1 MTPQTERE
9 TEIRISGTPAS
20 SGVALGP
27 AVVIDHQAV
36 EVLDRADPQA
46 AFATAVDEV
55 RRELQSLCAAAREA
69 GRAEAGDVLEAQ
81 SLMAADPMLVDAVDA
96 ALADGAGLEAALA
109 RTEADIKAIF
119 AAIDDPYMAERAQDV
134 GEVIDRIRR
143 NLAGVDSPGSRLI
156 ETPSVLVARS
166 VTAADTAL
174 LDPDLVLG
182 FVTETGGATSHVAI
196 IARSLGVAAVVGA
209 DGVVDTV
216 SDGDQIAL
224 DGSTGDVTVRP
235 GEGTA
240 DGFRA
245 RRAAAE
251 AEIAAAERF
260 RGVGVS
266 FRGQPVRVS
275 ANVGSRADIARA
287 VEAGA
292 EGIGLLRTE
301 FLFLDRT
308 QAPTEQEQFDFY
320 SHAASSF
327 SEPVVIRTFDIGGD
341 KPAPYLDTAEEEN
354 PFLGVRGARLYA
366 HCPDV
371 FQTQVRAILRAAGAG
386 DVQMMLPMVSTLEEV
401 SELRARIMRSAEVLQ
416 AEGVAHAVPPIGV
429 MVEVP
434 SIALTADAVAPHV
447 DFFSI
452 GTNDL
457 TQYAMAADRTN
468 GSLDSLQD
476 ALHPAV
482 LALCERTVAAAR
494 RHEISVSVC
503 GLVAADPL
511 GAAVL
516 TAMGVD
522 KLSVSA
528 RSVNIVKSV
537 IDSVDRAEA
546 GPMVEAALAAP
557 AAADVRRIARDA
569 LDRR

>member
-1 MTPQTERE
+1 MTAH

-27 AVVIDHQAV
+27 AVVIDHQVV
-36 EVLDRADPQA
+36 EVLDRADPKA

-55 RRELQSLCAAAREA
+55 RQELQSMCGAAREA

-81 SLMAADPMLVDAVDA
+81 ALMAADPMLVDAVNT
-96 ALADGAGLEAALA
+96 ALAEGASLAEALT
-109 RTEADIKAIF
+109 RTETDIKAVF

-143 NLAGVDSPGSRLI
+143 NLAGVDSPGSQVI

-174 LDPDLVLG
+174 LDPELVLG
-182 FVTETGGATSHVAI
+182 FVTETGGPTSHVAI

-209 DGVVDTV
+209 NGVVGRV
-216 SDGDQIAL
+216 SDGDPIAL
-224 DGSTGDVTVRP
+224 DGSTGEVAVRP
-235 GEGTA
+235 DAGTT
-240 DGFRA
+240 DDFRA
-245 RRAAAE
+245 RRVAAE
-251 AEIAAAERF
+251 AEMAAAERF
-260 RGVGVS
+260 RGVVVS
-266 FRGQPVRVS
+266 FGGQPIRVS
-275 ANVGSRADIARA
+275 ANVGSRTDVERA
-287 VEAGA
+287 VEVGA
-292 EGIGLLRTE
+292 EGVGLLRTE

-308 QAPTEQEQFDFY
+308 EAPSEQEQFEFY
-320 SHAASSF
+320 SFAASSF
-327 SEPVVIRTFDIGGD
+327 SEPVVVRTFDIGGD
-341 KPAPYLDTAEEEN
+341 KPAPYLEVEEEEEN

-366 HCPDV
+366 LCPDV
-371 FQTQVRAILRAAGAG
+371 FETQVRAILRAAATG
-386 DVQMMLPMVSTLEEV
+386 DVQMMLPMVSTVEEV
-401 SELRARIMRSAEVLQ
+401 TELRARITRTAEGLED
-416 AEGVAHAVPPIGV
+416 EGVAHAVPPIGV

-482 LALCERTVAAAR
+482 LALCERTVAAGR
-494 RHEISVSVC
+494 RHGISVSVC
-503 GLVAADPL
+503 GLAAADRL

-528 RSVNIVKSV
+528 RSVNTVKSV
-537 IDSVDRAEA
+537 VDSLDRADAGAMAGEA
-546 GPMVEAALAAP
+546 LGAATAAE
-557 AAADVRRIARDA
+557 VRRIVGAA
-569 LDRR
+569 LDRS

>member
-1 MTPQTERE
+1 MTTNS
-9 TEIRISGTPAS
+9 EIRITGTPAS
-20 SGVALGP
+20 AGVAVGP
-27 AVVIDHQAV
+27 AVVIDHEAV
-36 EVLDRADPQA
+36 EVLDRADPNS
-46 AFATAVDEV
+46 AFAAAVDEV
-55 RRELQSLCAAAREA
+55 RQELQSMCEAAREA
-69 GRAEAGDVLEAQ
+69 GRGEAGDVLEAQ
-81 SLMAADPMLVDAVDA
+81 ALMAADPMLVDAVNA
-96 ALADGAGLEAALA
+96 ALADGAGLDAALS
-109 RTEADIKAIF
+109 RTETDIKAVF

-143 NLAGVDSPGSRLI
+143 NLAGVDTPGSRPI

-166 VTAADTAL
+166 VTAADTAV
-174 LDPDLVLG
+174 LDPELVLG

-209 DGVVDTV
+209 NGVVGSV
-216 SDGDQIAL
+216 SDGDRIAL
-224 DGSTGDVTVRP
+224 DGSTGDVAVRP
-235 GEGTA
+235 DPATA
-240 DGFRA
+240 DDFGA
-245 RRAAAE
+245 RRVAAE

-260 RGVGVS
+260 RGINVS
-266 FRGQPVRVS
+266 FKGQPMRVS
-275 ANVGSRADIARA
+275 ANVASREDVVRA
-287 VEAGA
+287 VAVGA
-292 EGIGLLRTE
+292 EGVGLLRTE

-308 QAPTEQEQFDFY
+308 EAPSEQEQFDFY
-320 SHAASSF
+320 SFAGSSF
-327 SEPVVIRTFDIGGD
+327 AEPVVVRTFDIGGD
-341 KPAPYLDTAEEEN
+341 KPAPYLQVEAEEN

-366 HCPDV
+366 HCPDL
-371 FQTQVRAILRAAGAG
+371 FETQVRAILRAAGTG
-386 DVQMMLPMVSTLEEV
+386 GVQMMLPMVSTIEEV
-401 SELRARIMRSAEVLQ
+401 IELRAWIMRTAEGLE
-416 AEGVAHAVPPIGV
+416 AAGVAHAVPPIGV

-494 RHEISVSVC
+494 RQGISVSVC
-503 GLVAADPL
+503 GLAAADRM

-537 IDSVDRAEA
+537 IDSLDQADT
-546 GPMVEAALAAP
+546 AALAREALG
-557 AAADVRRIARDA
+557 AATAAEVRRIVGAA
-569 LDRR
+569 LDRP

>member
-1 MTPQTERE
+1 MTAP

-27 AVVIDHQAV
+27 AVVIDHQVVKVQDGA
-36 EVLDRADPQA
+36 EPAA
-46 AFATAVDEV
+46 AFASAVDEV
-55 RRELQSLCAAAREA
+55 RRELQSMCETAREA

-81 SLMAADPMLVDAVDA
+81 ALMAADPMLVDAVSA
-96 ALADGAGLEAALA
+96 ALADGATLEAALT
-109 RTEADIKAIF
+109 RTETDIKALF

-143 NLAGVDSPGSRLI
+143 NLAGVDSPGSPAI

-174 LDPDLVLG
+174 LDPELVLG
-182 FVTETGGATSHVAI
+182 FVTETGGPTSHVAI

-209 DGVVDTV
+209 DGVVGSV
-216 SDGDQIAL
+216 SDGDPIAL
-224 DGSTGDVTVRP
+224 DGSTGDVAVRP
-235 GEGTA
+235 DAGTA
-240 DGFRA
+240 DDFRA

-251 AEIAAAERF
+251 AEMAAAERF
-260 RGVGVS
+260 RGIGVS
-266 FRGQPVRVS
+266 FKGEPIRVA
-275 ANVGSRADIARA
+275 ANVGSREDVVRA
-287 VEAGA
+287 VEVGA
-292 EGIGLLRTE
+292 EGVGLLRTE

-308 QAPTEQEQFDFY
+308 EAPSEQEQLDFY
-320 SHAASSF
+320 SFAGSSF
-327 SEPVVIRTFDIGGD
+327 NEPVVVRTFDIGGD
-341 KPAPYLDTAEEEN
+341 KPAPYLEVEAEEN

-371 FQTQVRAILRAAGAG
+371 FKTQVRAILRAAGTA
-386 DVQMMLPMVSTLEEV
+386 DVQMMLPMVSTVDEIT
-401 SELRARIMRSAEVLQ
+401 ELRARITQTAVELE
-416 AEGVAHAVPPIGV
+416 AEGVDHALPLIGV

-494 RHEISVSVC
+494 RHGISVSVC
-503 GLVAADPL
+503 GLAAADRL

-522 KLSVSA
+522 KLSVTA
-528 RSVNIVKSV
+528 RSVNMVKSV
-537 IDSVDRAEA
+537 VDALGQADAGAMVAEA
-546 GPMVEAALAAP
+546 LGAATASE
-557 AAADVRRIARDA
+557 VRRIVGAA
-569 LDRR
+569 LDGP

>member
-1 MTPQTERE
+1 MTAPTE
-9 TEIRISGTPAS
+9 TRISGTPAS

-27 AVVIDHQAV
+27 AVVIDHQVVKVQDGA
-36 EVLDRADPQA
+36 EPAA
-46 AFATAVDEV
+46 AFASAVDEV
-55 RRELQSLCAAAREA
+55 RRELQSMCETAREA

-81 SLMAADPMLVDAVDA
+81 ALMAADPMLVDAVSA
-96 ALADGAGLEAALA
+96 ALADGATLDAALT
-109 RTEADIKAIF
+109 RTETDIKALF

-143 NLAGVDSPGSRLI
+143 NLAGVDSPGSRVI

-174 LDPDLVLG
+174 LDPELVLG
-182 FVTETGGATSHVAI
+182 FVTETGGPTSHVAI

-209 DGVVDTV
+209 DGVVGSV
-216 SDGDQIAL
+216 NDGDPIAL
-224 DGSTGDVTVRP
+224 DGSTGDVAVRP
-235 GEGTA
+235 DAGTA
-240 DGFRA
+240 DDFRA
-245 RRAAAE
+245 RRAVAE
-251 AEIAAAERF
+251 AEMAAAERF
-260 RGVGVS
+260 RGIGVS
-266 FRGQPVRVS
+266 FKGQPIRVS
-275 ANVGSRADIARA
+275 ANVGSREDVVRA
-287 VEAGA
+287 VEVGA
-292 EGIGLLRTE
+292 EGVGLLRTE

-308 QAPTEQEQFDFY
+308 EAPGEQEQFDFY
-320 SHAASSF
+320 SFAGSSF
-327 SEPVVIRTFDIGGD
+327 SEPVVVRTFDIGGD
-341 KPAPYLDTAEEEN
+341 KPAPYLEVEAEEN

-371 FQTQVRAILRAAGAG
+371 FKTQVRAILRAAGTA
-386 DVQMMLPMVSTLEEV
+386 DVQMMLPMVSTVDEIT
-401 SELRARIMRSAEVLQ
+401 ELRARITQTAVELE
-416 AEGVAHAVPPIGV
+416 AEGVDHALPPIGV

-468 GSLDSLQD
+468 GSLDGLQD

-494 RHEISVSVC
+494 RHGISVSVC
-503 GLVAADPL
+503 GLAAADRL

-522 KLSVSA
+522 KLSVTA
-528 RSVNIVKSV
+528 RSVNMVKSV
-537 IDSVDRAEA
+537 VDALDQADA
-546 GPMVEAALAAP
+546 GAMVGAALGAAT
-557 AAADVRRIARDA
+557 ASDVRRIVGAA
-569 LDRR
+569 LDSS

>member
-1 MTPQTERE
+1 MTAP

-27 AVVIDHQAV
+27 AVVIDHEAV
-36 EVLDRADPQA
+36 EVLDRAEPAA
-46 AFATAVDEV
+46 AFAAAVDEV
-55 RRELQSLCAAAREA
+55 RQELQSMCQTARET

-81 SLMAADPMLVDAVDA
+81 ALMAADPMLVDAVDG
-96 ALADGAGLEAALA
+96 ALADGASLDAALT
-109 RTEADIKAIF
+109 RTETDIKAIF

-143 NLAGVDSPGSRLI
+143 NLAGVDSPGSRVI

-174 LDPDLVLG
+174 LDPELVLG
-182 FVTETGGATSHVAI
+182 FVTETGGPTSHVAI

-209 DGVVDTV
+209 KGVVDSV
-216 SDGDQIAL
+216 RDGDPIAL
-224 DGSTGDVTVRP
+224 DGSTGDVAVRP
-235 GEGTA
+235 DAGTA
-240 DGFRA
+240 DDFGA

-251 AEIAAAERF
+251 AEMAAAERF
-260 RGVGVS
+260 RGIGVS
-266 FRGQPVRVS
+266 FGGQPIRVS
-275 ANVGSRADIARA
+275 ANVGSREDVVRA
-287 VEAGA
+287 VEVGA
-292 EGIGLLRTE
+292 EGVGLLRTE

-308 QAPTEQEQFDFY
+308 EAPSEQEQLDLY
-320 SHAASSF
+320 SFAGSSF
-327 SEPVVIRTFDIGGD
+327 DEPVVVRTFDIGGD
-341 KPAPYLDTAEEEN
+341 KPAPYLEVKAEEN

-371 FQTQVRAILRAAGAG
+371 FETQVRAILRAAGTA
-386 DVQMMLPMVSTLEEV
+386 DVQMMLPMVSTIDEV
-401 SELRARIMRSAEVLQ
+401 TELRALITQTAEKLE
-416 AEGVAHAVPPIGV
+416 AEGVDHAMPPIGV

-494 RHEISVSVC
+494 RHGISVSVC
-503 GLVAADPL
+503 GLAAADRL

-522 KLSVSA
+522 KLSVTA
-528 RSVNIVKSV
+528 RSVNMVKSV
-537 IDSVDRAEA
+537 VDSLDHADA
-546 GPMVEAALAAP
+546 GAMVEAALGAAT
-557 AAADVRRIARDA
+557 ASEVRRIVGAA
-569 LDRR
+569 LDGP

>member
-1 MTPQTERE
+1 MTAH

-27 AVVIDHQAV
+27 AVVIDHEAV
-36 EVLDRADPQA
+36 EVLDRAEPAA
-46 AFATAVDEV
+46 AFAAAVGEV
-55 RRELQSLCAAAREA
+55 RQELQSMCETAREA

-81 SLMAADPMLVDAVDA
+81 ALMAADPMLVDAVSAALAGGAGLDA
-96 ALADGAGLEAALA
+96 ALT
-109 RTEADIKAIF
+109 RTETDIKAIF
-119 AAIDDPYMAERAQDV
+119 SAIDDPYMAERAQDV

-143 NLAGVDSPGSRLI
+143 NLAGVDSPGSRVI

-174 LDPDLVLG
+174 LDPEFVLG
-182 FVTETGGATSHVAI
+182 FVTETGGPTSHVAI

-209 DGVVDTV
+209 NGVVDSV
-216 SDGDQIAL
+216 SDGDPIAL
-224 DGSTGDVTVRP
+224 DGSTGDVALRP
-235 GEGTA
+235 DAGTA
-240 DGFRA
+240 DDFRA

-251 AEIAAAERF
+251 AEMAAAERF
-260 RGVGVS
+260 RGIRVS
-266 FRGQPVRVS
+266 FRGQPIRVS
-275 ANVGSRADIARA
+275 ANVGSREDVVRA
-287 VEAGA
+287 VEVGA
-292 EGIGLLRTE
+292 EGVGLLRTE

-308 QAPTEQEQFDFY
+308 EAPSEQEQFDLY
-320 SHAASSF
+320 SFAGSSF
-327 SEPVVIRTFDIGGD
+327 SEPVVVRTFDIGGD
-341 KPAPYLDTAEEEN
+341 KPAPYLKVEAEEN

-371 FQTQVRAILRAAGAG
+371 FATQVRAILRAASTC
-386 DVQMMLPMVSTLEEV
+386 DVQMMLPMVSTIDEV
-401 SELRARIMRSAEVLQ
+401 TELRARITQTAEGLE
-416 AEGVAHAVPPIGV
+416 AEGVDHALPPIGV

-494 RHEISVSVC
+494 RHDISVSVC
-503 GLVAADPL
+503 GLAAADRM

-522 KLSVSA
+522 KLSVTA
-528 RSVNIVKSV
+528 RSVNMVKSV
-537 IDSVDRAEA
+537 VDSLGQADA
-546 GPMVEAALAAP
+546 GAMVAAALGAAT
-557 AAADVRRIARDA
+557 ASEVRRIVGAA
-569 LDRR
+569 LDGP

>member
-1 MTPQTERE
+1 MTAP

-27 AVVIDHQAV
+27 AVVIDHQVVKVQDGA
-36 EVLDRADPQA
+36 EPAA
-46 AFATAVDEV
+46 AFASAVDEV
-55 RRELQSLCAAAREA
+55 RRELQSMCETAREA

-81 SLMAADPMLVDAVDA
+81 ALMAADPMLVDAVSA
-96 ALADGAGLEAALA
+96 ALADGATLEAALT
-109 RTEADIKAIF
+109 RTETDIKALF

-143 NLAGVDSPGSRLI
+143 NLAGVDSPGSPVI

-174 LDPDLVLG
+174 LDPELVLG
-182 FVTETGGATSHVAI
+182 FVTETGGPTSHVAI

-209 DGVVDTV
+209 DGVVGSV
-216 SDGDQIAL
+216 SDGDPIAL
-224 DGSTGDVTVRP
+224 DGSTGDVAVRP
-235 GEGTA
+235 DAGTA
-240 DGFRA
+240 DDFRA

-251 AEIAAAERF
+251 AEMAAAERF
-260 RGVGVS
+260 RGIGVS
-266 FRGQPVRVS
+266 FKGEPIRVA
-275 ANVGSRADIARA
+275 ANVGSREDVVRA
-287 VEAGA
+287 VEVGA
-292 EGIGLLRTE
+292 EGVGLLRTE

-308 QAPTEQEQFDFY
+308 EAPSEQEQLDFY
-320 SHAASSF
+320 SFAGSSF
-327 SEPVVIRTFDIGGD
+327 NEPVVVRTFDIGGD
-341 KPAPYLDTAEEEN
+341 KPAPYLEVEAEEN

-371 FQTQVRAILRAAGAG
+371 FKTQVRAILRAAGTA
-386 DVQMMLPMVSTLEEV
+386 DVQMMLPMVSTVDEIT
-401 SELRARIMRSAEVLQ
+401 ELRARITQTAVELE
-416 AEGVAHAVPPIGV
+416 AEGVDHALPLIGV

-494 RHEISVSVC
+494 RHGISVSVC
-503 GLVAADPL
+503 GLAAADRL

-522 KLSVSA
+522 KLSVTA
-528 RSVNIVKSV
+528 RSVNMVKSV
-537 IDSVDRAEA
+537 VDALGQADAGAMVAEA
-546 GPMVEAALAAP
+546 LGAATASE
-557 AAADVRRIARDA
+557 VRRIVGAA
-569 LDRR
+569 LDGP

>member
-1 MTPQTERE
+1 MTAP

-27 AVVIDHQAV
+27 AVVIDHQVVKVQDGA
-36 EVLDRADPQA
+36 EPAA
-46 AFATAVDEV
+46 AFASAVDEV
-55 RRELQSLCAAAREA
+55 RRELQSMCETAREA

-81 SLMAADPMLVDAVDA
+81 ALMAADPMLVDAVSA
-96 ALADGAGLEAALA
+96 ALADGATLEAALT
-109 RTEADIKAIF
+109 RTETDIKALF

-143 NLAGVDSPGSRLI
+143 NLAGVDSPGSPVI

-174 LDPDLVLG
+174 LDPELVLG
-182 FVTETGGATSHVAI
+182 FVTETGGPTSHVAI

-209 DGVVDTV
+209 DGVVGSV
-216 SDGDQIAL
+216 SDGDPIAL
-224 DGSTGDVTVRP
+224 DGSTGDVAVRP
-235 GEGTA
+235 DAGTA
-240 DGFRA
+240 DDFRA

-251 AEIAAAERF
+251 AEMAAAERF
-260 RGVGVS
+260 RGIGVS
-266 FRGQPVRVS
+266 FKGEPIRVA
-275 ANVGSRADIARA
+275 ANVGSREDVVRA
-287 VEAGA
+287 VEVGA
-292 EGIGLLRTE
+292 EGVGLLRTE

-308 QAPTEQEQFDFY
+308 EAPSEQEQLDFY
-320 SHAASSF
+320 SFAGSSF
-327 SEPVVIRTFDIGGD
+327 NEPVVVRTFDIGGD
-341 KPAPYLDTAEEEN
+341 KPAPYLEVEAEEN

-371 FQTQVRAILRAAGAG
+371 FETQVRAILRAAGTA
-386 DVQMMLPMVSTLEEV
+386 DVQMMLPMVSTVDEIT
-401 SELRARIMRSAEVLQ
+401 ELRARITQTAVELE
-416 AEGVAHAVPPIGV
+416 AEGVDHALPPIGV

-494 RHEISVSVC
+494 RHGISVSVC
-503 GLVAADPL
+503 GLAAADRL

-522 KLSVSA
+522 KLSVTA
-528 RSVNIVKSV
+528 RSVNMVKSV
-537 IDSVDRAEA
+537 VDALDQADA
-546 GPMVEAALAAP
+546 GAIVGAALGAAT
-557 AAADVRRIARDA
+557 ASEVRRIVGAA
-569 LDRR
+569 LDGP

>member
-1 MTPQTERE
+1 MTAH

-27 AVVIDHQAV
+27 AVVIDHQVA
-36 EVLDRADPQA
+36 EVQDRADPAA
-46 AFATAVDEV
+46 AFAAAVDEV
-55 RRELQSLCAAAREA
+55 RQELQSMCETAREA

-81 SLMAADPMLVDAVDA
+81 ALMAADPMLVDAVNAALAGGAGLDA
-96 ALADGAGLEAALA
+96 ALT
-109 RTEADIKAIF
+109 RTETDIKAIF
-119 AAIDDPYMAERAQDV
+119 SAIDDPYMAERAQDV

-174 LDPDLVLG
+174 LDPELVLG
-182 FVTETGGATSHVAI
+182 FVTETGGPTSHVAI

-209 DGVVDTV
+209 NGVVGSV
-216 SDGDQIAL
+216 SDGDPIAL
-224 DGSTGDVTVRP
+224 DGSTGDVAIRP
-235 GEGTA
+235 DAGTA
-240 DGFRA
+240 DDFRA

-251 AEIAAAERF
+251 AEMAAAERF
-260 RGVGVS
+260 RGIGVS
-266 FRGQPVRVS
+266 FKGEPIRVA
-275 ANVGSRADIARA
+275 ANVGSREDVVRA
-287 VEAGA
+287 VEVGA
-292 EGIGLLRTE
+292 EGVGLLRTE

-308 QAPTEQEQFDFY
+308 EAPSEQEQLDFY
-320 SHAASSF
+320 SFAGSSF
-327 SEPVVIRTFDIGGD
+327 SEPVVVRTFDIGGD
-341 KPAPYLDTAEEEN
+341 KPAPYLEVEAEEN

-371 FQTQVRAILRAAGAG
+371 FETQVRAILRAAGTA
-386 DVQMMLPMVSTLEEV
+386 DVQMMLPMVSTVDEIT
-401 SELRARIMRSAEVLQ
+401 ELRARITQTAVELE
-416 AEGVAHAVPPIGV
+416 AEGVDHALPPIGV

-494 RHEISVSVC
+494 RHGISVSVC
-503 GLVAADPL
+503 GLAAADRL

-522 KLSVSA
+522 KLSVTA
-528 RSVNIVKSV
+528 RSVNMVKSV
-537 IDSVDRAEA
+537 VDSLDQADAGAMAAEA
-546 GPMVEAALAAP
+546 LGAATASE
-557 AAADVRRIARDA
+557 VRRIVGAA
-569 LDRR
+569 LDGP

>member
-1 MTPQTERE
+1 MTTHP
-9 TEIRISGTPAS
+9 EIRILGTPAS

-27 AVVIDHQAV
+27 AVVIDHQTV
-36 EVLDRADPQA
+36 EVLDRADPAA
-46 AFATAVDEV
+46 AFAAAVQEV
-55 RRELQSLCAAAREA
+55 RQELQSMCEAARDA

-81 SLMAADPMLVDAVDA
+81 ALMAADPMMVDAVNSALAGGAGLDA
-96 ALADGAGLEAALA
+96 ALT
-109 RTEADIKAIF
+109 RTETEIKAIF

-143 NLAGVDSPGSRLI
+143 NLAGVDAPGARLI

-174 LDPDLVLG
+174 LDPKLVLG
-182 FVTETGGATSHVAI
+182 FVTEAGGPTSHVAI

-209 DGVVDTV
+209 HGVVGSV
-216 SDGDQIAL
+216 SDGDPIAL
-224 DGSTGDVTVRP
+224 DGSTGDIAVRP
-235 GEGTA
+235 DAATA
-240 DGFRA
+240 DDFAA

-251 AEIAAAERF
+251 AELAAAERF
-260 RGVGVS
+260 RGIGVS
-266 FRGQPVRVS
+266 FRGQPIRVS
-275 ANVGSRADIARA
+275 ANVGSREDIVRA
-287 VEAGA
+287 VEVGA
-292 EGIGLLRTE
+292 EGVGLLRTE

-308 QAPTEQEQFDFY
+308 EAPSEQEQFDFY
-320 SHAASSF
+320 SFAGSSF
-327 SEPVVIRTFDIGGD
+327 DEPVVVRTFDIGGD
-341 KPAPYLDTAEEEN
+341 KPAPYLEVEAEEN

-366 HCPDV
+366 QCPDV
-371 FQTQVRAILRAAGAG
+371 FETQVRAILRAAGTA
-386 DVQMMLPMVSTLEEV
+386 DVQMMLPMVSTIEEV
-401 SELRARIMRSAEVLQ
+401 TELRARIMQTAEELG
-416 AEGVAHAVPPIGV
+416 AEGVDHAVPPIGV

-494 RHEISVSVC
+494 RHDIGVSVC
-503 GLVAADPL
+503 GLAAADRL

-516 TAMGVD
+516 TALGVD
-522 KLSVSA
+522 KLSVTA
-528 RSVNIVKSV
+528 RSVNIIKSV
-537 IDSVDRAEA
+537 VDSLDQADA
-546 GPMVEAALAAP
+546 GAMTEAALGAGTAAE
-557 AAADVRRIARDA
+557 VRDIVGAA
-569 LDRR
+569 LDHR

>member
-1 MTPQTERE
+1 MTAH

-27 AVVIDHQAV
+27 AVVIDHQVV
-36 EVLDRADPQA
+36 EVQDRADPAA
-46 AFATAVDEV
+46 AFAAAVDEV
-55 RRELQSLCAAAREA
+55 RQELQSMCETAREA

-81 SLMAADPMLVDAVDA
+81 ALMAADPMLADAVSA
-96 ALADGAGLEAALA
+96 ALADGAGLDAALT
-109 RTEADIKAIF
+109 RTETDIKAIF
-119 AAIDDPYMAERAQDV
+119 SAIDDPYMAERAQDV

-143 NLAGVDSPGSRLI
+143 NLAGVDSPGSRVI

-174 LDPDLVLG
+174 LDPELVLG
-182 FVTETGGATSHVAI
+182 FVTETGGPTSHVAI

-209 DGVVDTV
+209 NGVVDSV
-216 SDGDQIAL
+216 SDGDPVAL
-224 DGSTGDVTVRP
+224 DGTTGDVAVRP
-235 GEGTA
+235 DAGTA
-240 DGFRA
+240 DDFRA

-251 AEIAAAERF
+251 AEMAAAERF
-260 RGVGVS
+260 RGIRVS
-266 FRGQPVRVS
+266 FRGQPIRVS
-275 ANVGSRADIARA
+275 ANVGSREDVVRA
-287 VEAGA
+287 VEVGA
-292 EGIGLLRTE
+292 EGVGLLRTE

-308 QAPTEQEQFDFY
+308 EAPSEQEQLDLY
-320 SHAASSF
+320 SFAGASF
-327 SEPVVIRTFDIGGD
+327 SEPVVVRTFDIGGD
-341 KPAPYLDTAEEEN
+341 KPAPYLEVEAEEN

-371 FQTQVRAILRAAGAG
+371 FETQVRAILRAASTA
-386 DVQMMLPMVSTLEEV
+386 DVQMMLPMVSTIDEV
-401 SELRARIMRSAEVLQ
+401 TELRARITQTAEGLE
-416 AEGVAHAVPPIGV
+416 AEGVDHALPPIGV

-494 RHEISVSVC
+494 RHDISVSVC
-503 GLVAADPL
+503 GLAAADRM

-522 KLSVSA
+522 KLSVTA
-528 RSVNIVKSV
+528 RSVNMVKSV
-537 IDSVDRAEA
+537 VDSLDQADTGAMAAEA
-546 GPMVEAALAAP
+546 LGAATASE
-557 AAADVRRIARDA
+557 VRRIVGAA
-569 LDRR
+569 LDGP

>member
-1 MTPQTERE
+1 MTAH

-36 EVLDRADPQA
+36 EVHDRADPA
-46 AFATAVDEV
+46 SAFATAVAEV
-55 RRELQSLCAAAREA
+55 RQELQSMCDSAREA

-81 SLMAADPMLVDAVDA
+81 SLMAADPMLVDAVNT
-96 ALADGAGLEAALA
+96 ALGEGASLAEALT
-109 RTEADIKAIF
+109 RTETDIKAIF

-209 DGVVDTV
+209 NGVVYSV
-216 SDGDQIAL
+216 SDGDPIAL
-224 DGSTGDVTVRP
+224 DGSTGDVAIRP
-235 GEGTA
+235 DAGTA
-240 DGFRA
+240 DDFRA
-245 RRAAAE
+245 RRAAAA
-251 AEIAAAERF
+251 AELAAAERF
-260 RGVGVS
+260 RGIGVS
-266 FRGQPVRVS
+266 FKGQPIRVS
-275 ANVGSRADIARA
+275 ANVGSRSDIDRA
-287 VEAGA
+287 VEVGA
-292 EGIGLLRTE
+292 EGVGLLRTE

-308 QAPTEQEQFDFY
+308 EAPSEQEQFEFY
-320 SHAASSF
+320 SYAGSSF
-327 SEPVVIRTFDIGGD
+327 SEPVVVRTFDIGGD
-341 KPAPYLDTAEEEN
+341 KPAPYLEVEEEEN

-371 FQTQVRAILRAAGAG
+371 FETQVRAILRAAGTA
-386 DVQMMLPMVSTLEEV
+386 DVQMMLPMVSTVEEV
-401 SELRARIMRSAEVLQ
+401 TELRARIMHTAAGLEE
-416 AEGVAHAVPPIGV
+416 EGVAHAVPPIGV

-457 TQYAMAADRTN
+457 TQYALAADRTN

-482 LALCERTVAAAR
+482 LALCERTVAAGR
-494 RHEISVSVC
+494 RHGISVSVC
-503 GLVAADPL
+503 GLAAADRL

-528 RSVNIVKSV
+528 RSVNMVKSV
-537 IDSVDRAEA
+537 VDSLDRADAHAMAGEA
-546 GPMVEAALAAP
+546 LGAATATE
-557 AAADVRRIARDA
+557 VRRIIGAA
-569 LDRR
+569 LDRS

>member
-1 MTPQTERE
+1 MTAH

-27 AVVIDHQAV
+27 AVVIDHQVA
-36 EVLDRADPQA
+36 EVQDRADPAA
-46 AFATAVDEV
+46 AFAAAVDEV
-55 RRELQSLCAAAREA
+55 RQELQSMCQTAREA
-69 GRAEAGDVLEAQ
+69 GRAEAGDILEAQ
-81 SLMAADPMLVDAVDA
+81 ALMAADPMLVDAVNAALAGGAGLDA
-96 ALADGAGLEAALA
+96 ALT
-109 RTEADIKAIF
+109 RTETDIKAIF
-119 AAIDDPYMAERAQDV
+119 SAIDDPYMAERAQDV

-174 LDPDLVLG
+174 LDPELVLG
-182 FVTETGGATSHVAI
+182 FVTETGGPTSHVAI

-209 DGVVDTV
+209 DGVVGSV
-216 SDGDQIAL
+216 SDGDPIAL
-224 DGSTGDVTVRP
+224 DGSTGDVAVRP
-235 GEGTA
+235 DAGTA
-240 DGFRA
+240 DDFRA

-251 AEIAAAERF
+251 AEMAAAERF
-260 RGVGVS
+260 RGIGVS
-266 FRGQPVRVS
+266 FKGEPIRVA
-275 ANVGSRADIARA
+275 ANVGSREDVVRA
-287 VEAGA
+287 VEVGA
-292 EGIGLLRTE
+292 EGVGLLRTE

-308 QAPTEQEQFDFY
+308 EAPSEQEQLDFY
-320 SHAASSF
+320 SFAGSSF
-327 SEPVVIRTFDIGGD
+327 SEPVVVRTFDIGGD
-341 KPAPYLDTAEEEN
+341 KPAPYLEVEAEEN

-371 FQTQVRAILRAAGAG
+371 FETQVRAILRAAGTA
-386 DVQMMLPMVSTLEEV
+386 DVQMMLPMVSTVDEIT
-401 SELRARIMRSAEVLQ
+401 ELRARITQTAVELE
-416 AEGVAHAVPPIGV
+416 AEGVDHALPPIGV

-494 RHEISVSVC
+494 RHGISVSVC
-503 GLVAADPL
+503 GLAAADRL

-522 KLSVSA
+522 KLSVTA
-528 RSVNIVKSV
+528 RSVNMVKSV
-537 IDSVDRAEA
+537 VDSLDQADAGAMAAEA
-546 GPMVEAALAAP
+546 LGAATASE
-557 AAADVRRIARDA
+557 VRRIVGAA
-569 LDRR
+569 LDGP

>member
-1 MTPQTERE
+1 MTTH

-27 AVVIDHQAV
+27 AVVIDHQVV
-36 EVLDRADPQA
+36 EVQDRADPAA
-46 AFATAVDEV
+46 AFAAAVDEV
-55 RRELQSLCAAAREA
+55 RQELQSMCETAREA
-69 GRAEAGDVLEAQ
+69 GRTEAGDVLEAQ
-81 SLMAADPMLVDAVDA
+81 ALMAADPMLVDAVNAALAGGAGLDA
-96 ALADGAGLEAALA
+96 ALT
-109 RTEADIKAIF
+109 RTETDIKAIF
-119 AAIDDPYMAERAQDV
+119 SAIDDPYMAERAQDV

-143 NLAGVDSPGSRLI
+143 NLAGVDSPGSRVI

-174 LDPDLVLG
+174 LDPELVLG
-182 FVTETGGATSHVAI
+182 FVTETGGPTSHVAI

-209 DGVVDTV
+209 NGVVASV
-216 SDGDQIAL
+216 SDGDPIAL
-224 DGSTGDVTVRP
+224 DGSTGDVAVRP
-235 GEGTA
+235 DAGTA
-240 DGFRA
+240 DDFRA

-251 AEIAAAERF
+251 AEMAAAERF
-260 RGVGVS
+260 RGIRVS
-266 FRGQPVRVS
+266 FRGQPIRVS
-275 ANVGSRADIARA
+275 ANVGSREDVVRA
-287 VEAGA
+287 VEVGA
-292 EGIGLLRTE
+292 EGVGLLRTE

-308 QAPTEQEQFDFY
+308 EAPSEQEQFDLY
-320 SHAASSF
+320 SFTGSSF
-327 SEPVVIRTFDIGGD
+327 SEPVVVRTFDIGGD
-341 KPAPYLDTAEEEN
+341 KPAPYLEVEAEEN

-371 FQTQVRAILRAAGAG
+371 FETQVRAILRAASTA
-386 DVQMMLPMVSTLEEV
+386 DVQMMLPMVSTIEEIT
-401 SELRARIMRSAEVLQ
+401 ELRARITQTAEQLE
-416 AEGVAHAVPPIGV
+416 AEGVDHALPPIGV

-434 SIALTADAVAPHV
+434 SIALTADAAAPHV

-494 RHEISVSVC
+494 RHDISVSVC
-503 GLVAADPL
+503 GLAAADRL

-522 KLSVSA
+522 KLSVTA
-528 RSVNIVKSV
+528 RSVNMVKSV
-537 IDSVDRAEA
+537 VDSLDQADTGAMAAEA
-546 GPMVEAALAAP
+546 LGAATASE
-557 AAADVRRIARDA
+557 VRRIVGAA
-569 LDRR
+569 LDGP

>member
-1 MTPQTERE
+1 MTAY

-27 AVVIDHQAV
+27 AVVIDHQTV
-36 EVLDRADPQA
+36 EVHDLADPA
-46 AFATAVDEV
+46 PAFVTAVDEV
-55 RRELQSLCAAAREA
+55 RQELQSMCDSAREA

-81 SLMAADPMLVDAVDA
+81 SLMAADPMLVDAVNA
-96 ALADGAGLEAALA
+96 ALADGASLAEALT
-109 RTEADIKAIF
+109 RTETDIKAIF

-209 DGVVDTV
+209 NGVVDSV
-216 SDGDQIAL
+216 SDGDPIAL
-224 DGSTGDVTVRP
+224 DGSTGDVAVRP
-235 GEGTA
+235 GAGTA
-240 DGFRA
+240 DDFRT

-251 AEIAAAERF
+251 AELAAAERF
-260 RGVGVS
+260 RGIGVS
-266 FRGQPVRVS
+266 FRGQPIRVS
-275 ANVGSRADIARA
+275 ANVGSRSDIDRA
-287 VEAGA
+287 VEVGA
-292 EGIGLLRTE
+292 EGVGLLRTE

-308 QAPTEQEQFDFY
+308 EAPSEQEQFEFY
-320 SHAASSF
+320 SYAGSSF
-327 SEPVVIRTFDIGGD
+327 SEPVVVRTFDIGGD
-341 KPAPYLDTAEEEN
+341 KPAPYLEVEEEEN

-371 FQTQVRAILRAAGAG
+371 FETQVRAILRAAGTG
-386 DVQMMLPMVSTLEEV
+386 DVQMMLPMVSTVEEV
-401 SELRARIMRSAEVLQ
+401 TELRARIMQTAAGLE
-416 AEGVAHAVPPIGV
+416 AEGAEHAVPPIGV

-482 LALCERTVAAAR
+482 LALCERTVAAGR
-494 RHEISVSVC
+494 RHGISVSVC
-503 GLVAADPL
+503 GLAAADRL

-528 RSVNIVKSV
+528 RSVNMVKSV
-537 IDSVDRAEA
+537 VDSLDRAGAGAMAGEA
-546 GPMVEAALAAP
+546 LGAATAAE
-557 AAADVRRIARDA
+557 VRRIVGAA
-569 LDRR
+569 LDRS

>member
-1 MTPQTERE
+1 MTAH

-27 AVVIDHQAV
+27 AVVIDHQVV
-36 EVLDRADPQA
+36 EVQDRAEPAA

-55 RRELQSLCAAAREA
+55 RQELQAMCETAREA

-81 SLMAADPMLVDAVDA
+81 ALMAADPMLVDAVNA
-96 ALADGAGLEAALA
+96 ALADGAGLDAALT
-109 RTEADIKAIF
+109 RTETDIKAIF
-119 AAIDDPYMAERAQDV
+119 SAIEDPYMAERAQDV

-143 NLAGVDSPGSRLI
+143 NLAGVDSPGSRVI
-156 ETPSVLVARS
+156 EMPSVLVARS
-166 VTAADTAL
+166 LTAADTAL
-174 LDPDLVLG
+174 LDPKLVLG
-182 FVTETGGATSHVAI
+182 FVTEAGGPTSHVAI

-209 DGVVDTV
+209 NGVVDSV
-216 SDGDQIAL
+216 RDGDPVAL
-224 DGSTGDVTVRP
+224 DGSTGDVAVRP
-235 GEGTA
+235 DAGTA
-240 DGFRA
+240 DDFGA

-251 AEIAAAERF
+251 AEMAAAERF
-260 RGVGVS
+260 RGIGVS
-266 FRGQPVRVS
+266 FRGQPIRVA
-275 ANVGSRADIARA
+275 ANVGSREDVVRA
-287 VEAGA
+287 VEVGA
-292 EGIGLLRTE
+292 EGVGLLRTE

-308 QAPTEQEQFDFY
+308 EAPSEQEQLDLY
-320 SHAASSF
+320 SFAGSSF
-327 SEPVVIRTFDIGGD
+327 SEPVVVRTFDIGGD
-341 KPAPYLDTAEEEN
+341 KPAPYLEVEAEEN

-371 FQTQVRAILRAAGAG
+371 FETQVRAILRAAGTA
-386 DVQMMLPMVSTLEEV
+386 DVQMMLPMVSTIDEV
-401 SELRARIMRSAEVLQ
+401 TDLRARITQTAAGLE
-416 AEGVAHAVPPIGV
+416 AEGVDHAVPPIGV

-468 GSLDSLQD
+468 GSLDTLQD

-494 RHEISVSVC
+494 RHDISVSVC
-503 GLVAADPL
+503 GLAAADRL

-522 KLSVSA
+522 KLSVTA
-528 RSVNIVKSV
+528 RSVNMVKSV
-537 IDSVDRAEA
+537 VDSLDQADA
-546 GPMVEAALAAP
+546 GAMVAAALAA
-557 AAADVRRIARDA
+557 ATASEVRRIVGAA
-569 LDRR
+569 LDGP

>member
-1 MTPQTERE
+1 MTAP

-27 AVVIDHQAV
+27 AVVIDHQVV
-36 EVLDRADPQA
+36 EVLDGAEPAA
-46 AFATAVDEV
+46 AFASAVDEV
-55 RRELQSLCAAAREA
+55 RRELQSMCETTREA

-81 SLMAADPMLVDAVDA
+81 ALMAADPMLVDAVGA
-96 ALADGAGLEAALA
+96 ALADGATLDAALT
-109 RTEADIKAIF
+109 RTETDIKAIF

-143 NLAGVDSPGSRLI
+143 NLAGVDSPGSRVI

-182 FVTETGGATSHVAI
+182 FVTETGGPTSHVAI

-209 DGVVDTV
+209 DGVVGSV
-216 SDGDQIAL
+216 SDGDPIAL
-224 DGSTGDVTVRP
+224 DGSTGDVAVRP
-235 GEGTA
+235 DAGTA
-240 DGFRA
+240 DDFRA

-251 AEIAAAERF
+251 AEMVAAERF
-260 RGVGVS
+260 RGIGVS
-266 FRGQPVRVS
+266 FNGEPIRVA
-275 ANVGSRADIARA
+275 ANVGSREDVVRA
-287 VEAGA
+287 VEVGA
-292 EGIGLLRTE
+292 EGVGLLRTE

-308 QAPTEQEQFDFY
+308 EAPSEQEQLDFY
-320 SHAASSF
+320 SFAGSSF
-327 SEPVVIRTFDIGGD
+327 NEPVVVRTFDIGGD
-341 KPAPYLDTAEEEN
+341 KPAPYLEVEAEEN

-371 FQTQVRAILRAAGAG
+371 FETQVRAILRAAGTA
-386 DVQMMLPMVSTLEEV
+386 DVQLMLPMVSTIDEV
-401 SELRARIMRSAEVLQ
+401 TELRARITQTAEQLE
-416 AEGVAHAVPPIGV
+416 AEGVDHALPPIGV

-494 RHEISVSVC
+494 RHGIGVSVC
-503 GLVAADPL
+503 GLAAADRL

-522 KLSVSA
+522 KLSVTA
-528 RSVNIVKSV
+528 RSVNMVKSV
-537 IDSVDRAEA
+537 VDSLDRADAGAMAAEA
-546 GPMVEAALAAP
+546 LGAATASE
-557 AAADVRRIARDA
+557 VRRIVGAA
-569 LDRR
+569 LDGP

>member
-1 MTPQTERE
+1 MTAP

-27 AVVIDHQAV
+27 AVVIDHQVVKVQDGA
-36 EVLDRADPQA
+36 EPAA
-46 AFATAVDEV
+46 AFASAVDEV
-55 RRELQSLCAAAREA
+55 RRELQSMCETAREA

-81 SLMAADPMLVDAVDA
+81 ALMAADPMLVDAVSA
-96 ALADGAGLEAALA
+96 ALADGATLEAALT
-109 RTEADIKAIF
+109 RTETDIKALF

-143 NLAGVDSPGSRLI
+143 NLAGVDSPGSPVI

-174 LDPDLVLG
+174 LDPELVLG
-182 FVTETGGATSHVAI
+182 FVTETGGPTSHVAI

-209 DGVVDTV
+209 DGVVGSV
-216 SDGDQIAL
+216 SDGDPIAL
-224 DGSTGDVTVRP
+224 DGSTGDVAVRP
-235 GEGTA
+235 DAGTA
-240 DGFRA
+240 DDFRA

-251 AEIAAAERF
+251 AEMAAAERF
-260 RGVGVS
+260 RGIGVS
-266 FRGQPVRVS
+266 FKGEPIRVA
-275 ANVGSRADIARA
+275 ANVGSREDVVRA
-287 VEAGA
+287 VEVGA
-292 EGIGLLRTE
+292 EGVGLLRTE

-308 QAPTEQEQFDFY
+308 EAPSEQEQLDFY
-320 SHAASSF
+320 SFAGSSF
-327 SEPVVIRTFDIGGD
+327 NEPVVVRTFDIGGD
-341 KPAPYLDTAEEEN
+341 KPAPYLEVEAEEN

-371 FQTQVRAILRAAGAG
+371 FETQVRAILRAAGTA
-386 DVQMMLPMVSTLEEV
+386 DVQMMLPMVSTVDEIT
-401 SELRARIMRSAEVLQ
+401 ELRARITQTAVELE
-416 AEGVAHAVPPIGV
+416 AEGVDHALPLIGV

-494 RHEISVSVC
+494 RHGISVSVC
-503 GLVAADPL
+503 GLAAADRL

-522 KLSVSA
+522 KLSVTA
-528 RSVNIVKSV
+528 RSVNMVKSV
-537 IDSVDRAEA
+537 VDALDQADA
-546 GPMVEAALAAP
+546 GAIVGAALGAAT
-557 AAADVRRIARDA
+557 ASEVRRIVGAA
-569 LDRR
+569 LDGP

>member
-1 MTPQTERE
+1 MTAHS
-9 TEIRISGTPAS
+9 EIRIIGTPAS
-20 SGVALGP
+20 PGVALGP

-36 EVLDRADPQA
+36 EVLDHADPAA

-55 RRELQSLCAAAREA
+55 RRELQSLCEAAREA

-81 SLMAADPMLVDAVDA
+81 ALMAADPMLVDAVNA
-96 ALADGAGLEAALA
+96 SLADGAGLDAALT
-109 RTEADIKAIF
+109 RTETDIRAVF

-143 NLAGVDSPGSRLI
+143 NLAGVDPAGSGLI

-166 VTAADTAL
+166 VTAADTAM
-174 LDPDLVLG
+174 LDPELVLG
-182 FVTETGGATSHVAI
+182 FVTETGGPTSHVAI

-209 DGVVDTV
+209 NGVVDSV
-216 SDGDQIAL
+216 SDGDPVAL
-224 DGSTGDVTVRP
+224 DGSTGDVAVRP
-235 GEGTA
+235 DAGTV
-240 DGFRA
+240 DDFGA

-251 AEIAAAERF
+251 AETAAAERF
-260 RGVGVS
+260 RGVSVS
-266 FRGQPVRVS
+266 FRGQPIRVS
-275 ANVGSRADIARA
+275 ANVGSRTDVERA
-287 VEAGA
+287 VEVGA
-292 EGIGLLRTE
+292 EGVGLLRTE

-308 QAPTEQEQFDFY
+308 EAPSEQEQLDFY
-320 SHAASSF
+320 SFAGSAF
-327 SEPVVIRTFDIGGD
+327 SEPVVVRTFDIGGD
-341 KPAPYLDTAEEEN
+341 KPAPYLEVEAEEN

-371 FQTQVRAILRAAGAG
+371 FETQVRAILRAAGTA
-386 DVQMMLPMVSTLEEV
+386 DVQMMLPMVSTVDEV
-401 SELRARIMRSAEVLQ
+401 AELRARITRT
-416 AEGVAHAVPPIGV
+416 AEGLEAQGVDHAVPPVGV

-468 GSLDSLQD
+468 GSLDRLQD

-482 LALCERTVAAAR
+482 LVLCELTVAAAR
-494 RHEISVSVC
+494 RHDISVSVC
-503 GLVAADPL
+503 GLAAADRL

-522 KLSVSA
+522 KLSVTA
-528 RSVNIVKSV
+528 RSVNMVKSV
-537 IDSVDRAEA
+537 VDSLDRADA
-546 GPMVEAALAAP
+546 GAMVGAALGAAT
-557 AAADVRRIARDA
+557 AAEVRRIVGAA
-569 LDRR
+569 LDRQ

>member
-1 MTPQTERE
+1 MTAH

-27 AVVIDHQAV
+27 AVVIDHEAV
-36 EVLDRADPQA
+36 EVLDRAEPAA
-46 AFATAVDEV
+46 AFAAAVDEV
-55 RRELQSLCAAAREA
+55 RQELQSMCQTARET

-81 SLMAADPMLVDAVDA
+81 ALMAADPMLVDAVGA
-96 ALADGAGLEAALA
+96 ALADGASLEAALT
-109 RTEADIKAIF
+109 RTETDIKAIF

-143 NLAGVDSPGSRLI
+143 NLAGVDSPGSRVI

-166 VTAADTAL
+166 VTAADTAV
-174 LDPDLVLG
+174 LDPELVLG
-182 FVTETGGATSHVAI
+182 FVTETGGPTSHVAI

-209 DGVVDTV
+209 NGVVGRV
-216 SDGDQIAL
+216 SDGDPIAL
-224 DGSTGDVTVRP
+224 DGSTGDVAVRP
-235 GEGTA
+235 DAGTA
-240 DGFRA
+240 DDFRA

-251 AEIAAAERF
+251 AEMAAAERF
-260 RGVGVS
+260 RGIGVS
-266 FRGQPVRVS
+266 FRGQPIRVS
-275 ANVGSRADIARA
+275 ANVGSREDVVRA
-287 VEAGA
+287 VEVGA
-292 EGIGLLRTE
+292 EGVGLLRTE

-308 QAPTEQEQFDFY
+308 EAPSEQEQLDLY
-320 SHAASSF
+320 SFAGSSF
-327 SEPVVIRTFDIGGD
+327 DEPVVVRTFDIGGD
-341 KPAPYLDTAEEEN
+341 KPAPYLEVEAEEN

-371 FQTQVRAILRAAGAG
+371 FETQIRAILRAAGTA
-386 DVQMMLPMVSTLEEV
+386 DVQMMLPMVSTIDEV
-401 SELRARIMRSAEVLQ
+401 TELRARITQTAEKLE
-416 AEGVAHAVPPIGV
+416 AEGVDHALPPIGV

-434 SIALTADAVAPHV
+434 SIALTADAAAPHV

-494 RHEISVSVC
+494 RHDISVSVC
-503 GLVAADPL
+503 GLAAADRL

-522 KLSVSA
+522 KLSVTA
-528 RSVNIVKSV
+528 RSVNMVKSV
-537 IDSVDRAEA
+537 VDSLDQADA
-546 GPMVEAALAAP
+546 GAMVEAALGAAT
-557 AAADVRRIARDA
+557 ASEVRRIVGAA
-569 LDRR
+569 LDGP

>member
-1 MTPQTERE
+1 
-9 TEIRISGTPAS
+9 
-20 SGVALGP
+20 
-27 AVVIDHQAV
+27 
-36 EVLDRADPQA
+36 
-46 AFATAVDEV
+46 
-55 RRELQSLCAAAREA
+55 
-69 GRAEAGDVLEAQ
+69 
-81 SLMAADPMLVDAVDA
+81 
-96 ALADGAGLEAALA
+96 
-109 RTEADIKAIF
+109 
-119 AAIDDPYMAERAQDV
+119 MAERAQDV

-143 NLAGVDSPGSRLI
+143 NLAGVDSPGSPVI

-174 LDPDLVLG
+174 LDPELVLG
-182 FVTETGGATSHVAI
+182 FVTETGGPTSHVAI

-209 DGVVDTV
+209 DGVVGSV
-216 SDGDQIAL
+216 SDGDPIAL
-224 DGSTGDVTVRP
+224 DGSTGDVAVRP
-235 GEGTA
+235 DAGTA
-240 DGFRA
+240 DDFRA

-251 AEIAAAERF
+251 AEMAAAERF
-260 RGVGVS
+260 RGIGVS
-266 FRGQPVRVS
+266 FKGEPIRVA
-275 ANVGSRADIARA
+275 ANVGSREDVVRA
-287 VEAGA
+287 VEVGA
-292 EGIGLLRTE
+292 EGVGLLRTE

-308 QAPTEQEQFDFY
+308 EAPSEQEQLDFY
-320 SHAASSF
+320 SFAGSSF
-327 SEPVVIRTFDIGGD
+327 NEPVVVRTFDIGGD
-341 KPAPYLDTAEEEN
+341 KPAPYLEVEAEEN

-371 FQTQVRAILRAAGAG
+371 FETQVRAILRAAGTA
-386 DVQMMLPMVSTLEEV
+386 DVQMMLPMVSTVDEIT
-401 SELRARIMRSAEVLQ
+401 ELRARITQTAVELE
-416 AEGVAHAVPPIGV
+416 AEGVDHALPLIGV

-494 RHEISVSVC
+494 RHGISVSVC
-503 GLVAADPL
+503 GLAAADRL

-522 KLSVSA
+522 KLSVTA
-528 RSVNIVKSV
+528 RSVNMVKSV
-537 IDSVDRAEA
+537 VDALGQADAGAMVAEA
-546 GPMVEAALAAP
+546 LGAATASE
-557 AAADVRRIARDA
+557 VRRIVGAA
-569 LDRR
+569 LDGP